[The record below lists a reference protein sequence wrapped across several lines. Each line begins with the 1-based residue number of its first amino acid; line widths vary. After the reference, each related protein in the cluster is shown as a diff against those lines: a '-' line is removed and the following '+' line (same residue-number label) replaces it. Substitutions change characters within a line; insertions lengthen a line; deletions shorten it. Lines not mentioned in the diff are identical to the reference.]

1 MIQSTQGIIL
11 RTRPFT
17 ETSLLV
23 DWLTSDL
30 GRLHT
35 VARGAR
41 RPKSPFRGRLDL
53 FFEADLSLVRSR
65 TSSLHTLRE
74 VVVRE
79 THGLLRSGLEPLR
92 QASYAAALIE
102 QTTERDA
109 PLPAVFELLRGF
121 LAGLSGAPGSK
132 CALFAF
138 ELKLLREL
146 GLQPDLSSASL
157 TPGARQA
164 ADRLLQLDWPAIRPL
179 RLTQSQSI
187 ELDRFLRA
195 FLLYHLGRIPP
206 SRGAAAKSLS

>member
-74 VVVRE
+74 
-79 THGLLRSGLEPLR
+79 
-92 QASYAAALIE
+92 ASYAAALIE

-179 RLTQSQSI
+179 RLTQAQSI